1 MGDYR
6 GTGVYEKLIEINE
19 AFALESLE
27 RQSKDEG
34 SRFFGGVVEPGLG
47 IATPSHWGT
56 AMYISHWIA
65 ALCNPDSPSYRN
77 TELLRGLE
85 LGLHFML
92 RSQHPDGTISPHWT
106 NMHSPPDTA
115 FVVGGLAQAYEVLEG
130 AAQEW
135 EPFRE
140 ALGLLRQ
147 FLEQAVPAM
156 LSGGCHTPNHRWIL
170 TSAIGF
176 LYKLTGKPELKE
188 RAMAWLAEGIDCTPD
203 GEWTERSNGIYNSV
217 SDIALIY
224 AAEQLKLPELLE
236 PVRRNLRMMAYLVH
250 PGGDVVTDYSGRQ
263 DFGDRHNLGSYFV
276 ALRWMAHH
284 DKDPLLAALSELAG
298 SQLQQ
303 PGGLPTHVPI
313 ALLRY
318 PELRELSVEPEP
330 LPEHYRVMLNA
341 NFDRSAYVSRMAD
354 AGHHGVIYH
363 SKLHPDFGA
372 PVARI
377 RSGAVSATV
386 MTENT
391 SFFAVRNGAAS
402 LLAVQVA
409 SFFGPGYVRMQQ
421 LEEQGDGSYRLN
433 AVEKKGYY
441 GPVSREQ
448 LPETAGGPVS
458 PWYLLPH
465 QHREVTHEQ
474 SHHVEVQLKETD
486 RGWRITVAC
495 QYEAPIL
502 TTVSFVFGSEGTLS
516 YEGLQQEAGHLGA
529 GVSPA
534 QRGASQAQ
542 NGASQA
548 QNGASQAQNGASP
561 TRKGAS
567 PAGMEFSPVQLWS
580 EGSVRY
586 TAGEDWIEVT
596 GGAQQHNV
604 KGISNAPHP
613 AGCQTLLINLVTP
626 YRHTFDIILSGK
638 G

>member
-548 QNGASQAQNGASP
+548 QNGASP